1 MYHLLKFRFKSL
13 LAEEYKSLLS
23 IPPPLLEVTVSRC
36 MYYCLIGDWSW
47 INWIGL
53 HFQGKKLNRVFLS
66 SACTLYKQS
75 QEICIIL
82 RTCRSGRLKG
92 NILLATFIHGDC
104 EKLFFPSLKEKP
116 CEATTRLSKSA
127 APNNSKILLFKYL
140 LVKVTSHLKRPKN
153 SFFLSF
159 TESKNFN
166 LT

>member
-53 HFQGKKLNRVFLS
+53 HFQGKKLDRVFLS

-75 QEICIIL
+75 QEFCIIL

-92 NILLATFIHGDC
+92 NILLATNFGKKTLWCYHTI
-104 EKLFFPSLKEKP
+104 K
-116 CEATTRLSKSA
+116 SKCSA
-127 APNNSKILLFKYL
+127 KQFKILLFKYL

-153 SFFLSF
+153 SFFLLF
-159 TESKNFN
+159 TEAKNFN